1 MAGQRSTG
9 SPTRHRVG
17 TFAQGLVGRS
27 NAFGLLRLILAL
39 LVIVSHAFP
48 VGGWGKDPMG
58 AWTHGQA
65 ELGDLAVVGFFAVSG
80 YLITRSAR
88 RTPLGLYLWRR
99 FLRIMPAFW
108 LVLLFTALVVGPL
121 FYARGHGDLN
131 GYFDEPGGPSSFIG
145 SNFLLMMRQFTIHD
159 VFADAPMGGGV
170 LNGSLWTLFFE
181 ALCYLIVAALAVAGL
196 LSERRRWV
204 VPVAAAVFYAVSV
217 FGPMV
222 SSSFTPLSS
231 SRLGSVF
238 LTGATFAIYNDRIP
252 FTGWIASA
260 SVAVVVT
267 TAMVGGL
274 RTVGYIALS
283 YLDPVGG
290 RPGPEAAARDRFG
303 QRPLLRRLHLRL
315 AGADG
320 ARDLRG
326 SAVGLR
332 LVRARLRTA
341 RAAVRRP
348 ELVARREAGDAV
360 EGRVAVAPGSCATRP
375 ARPHRA
381 TRVPR
386 PDRLRFR
393 AGRGPAFTP
402 APRGPMPGQHPVHPH
417 MSRTEIVLVSYH
429 SSSHVEELVAGW
441 PTELAVVVVDNAR
454 GVDGLEDFAGVHPN
468 VRYVD
473 GGGQGFGRAANLGA
487 FSTEREFVVFVN
499 PDCRPSVDDLESLVA
514 GLASDPGAPRTPPP
528 CDGT

>member
-1 MAGQRSTG
+1 MAGQSSTG

-222 SSSFTPLSS
+222 SSSFTLLELA
-231 SRLGSVF
+231 RLGSVF

-283 YLDPVGG
+283 YLILWVAG
-290 RPGPEAAARDRFG
+290 RAPK
-303 QRPLLRRLHLRL
+303 RLHGIGSVNDLSYGVYIFAWPVQMALAIYGVPQWGFGWYVLACALLVLPFAALSWWLVEKPAMRLKDELPWRRALRH
-315 AGADG
+315 AT
-320 ARDLRG
+320 
-326 SAVGLR
+326 S
-332 LVRARLRTA
+332 TA
-341 RAAVRRP
+341 ASS
-348 ELVARREAGDAV
+348 DA
-360 EGRVAVAPGSCATRP
+360 RP
-375 ARPHRA
+375 A
-381 TRVPR
+381 
-386 PDRLRFR
+386 
-393 AGRGPAFTP
+393 
-402 APRGPMPGQHPVHPH
+402 
-417 MSRTEIVLVSYH
+417 SR
-429 SSSHVEELVAGW
+429 
-441 PTELAVVVVDNAR
+441 
-454 GVDGLEDFAGVHPN
+454 
-468 VRYVD
+468 
-473 GGGQGFGRAANLGA
+473 
-487 FSTEREFVVFVN
+487 
-499 PDCRPSVDDLESLVA
+499 
-514 GLASDPGAPRTPPP
+514 
-528 CDGT
+528 